1 MLNRFGRASRLLAS
15 GSGLALAMAA
25 APGLA
30 LAQEAEEPAA
40 QAPAADVVLVT
51 GSRIARDPNLAS
63 PVPVQSLDAEALQ
76 LSGEVSLADI
86 VNRIPALLASTT
98 AEQTLTGANA
108 LNLRGLGSVRT
119 LTLVN
124 GRRHVAGFE
133 GDQAVDIGSIPR
145 GLVERVE
152 VLTGGASAIYG
163 SDAVTGVVNFILR
176 DDFEGQ
182 SYDARFGMS
191 SRGDAENASLQALW
205 GRNFHEGRGN
215 ITFALDYTF
224 DSVLRFGDRPWSA
237 NNGLSRSLPNPA
249 LRFQAGD
256 ITASTPLFGNFFNF
270 QQTGRYP
277 YGLPIPT
284 SAQAFI
290 NQYNATFGTNLTV
303 ADLSAAELALIE
315 RRNTAPS
322 RAILPQPNFSI
333 SSRRGVISPGNFGLA
348 PGIDTN
354 GSGVDD
360 CLESF
365 VGWNNSLVGTGSF
378 GFAGGCWVVNND
390 GSVRPYRDGLVAGSF
405 NQFGGDGIEDVFDQT
420 YLIPQTERIT
430 ANLNARYDLTPSTR
444 AFFEFKASQSVTQ
457 RGTPLNTFYDLLY
470 GAPDNPFLPVELQG
484 LAQSTGGLFITR
496 DPTDLG
502 PNVTQFTRDTY
513 RVVGGLM
520 GELANG
526 WSWEVAANY
535 GQFTN
540 TIKGRNTVLL
550 DRFFAAIDV
559 VSDANGN
566 PVCRSSLDPT
576 AIPPTTIFGIPDFDP
591 GFYTFTPGDGQCR
604 PANIWGGPNSIS
616 ADAVDFITTTT
627 IDELRLEQT
636 VLSGLLAGD
645 FGNWFT
651 LPAGPVSFAA
661 GIEYRR
667 ETSRLNRD
675 NVDLGILPAG
685 SPFGEGTLI
694 SDVSA
699 NGSLGFNALS
709 QFFNSSGNFDVTDVF
724 IELSVPLL
732 ANLPLAQELTLD
744 GAYRY
749 ADYST
754 VGGAETWKL
763 GLLWTPVEDISF
775 RGTISQAIRAPNID
789 ELFRP
794 DNPAFFR
801 PIDPCDA
808 SELGNAPDPAL
819 RAANCQAGGN
829 GLPGLPGGFTDP
841 LSARFPGVAGGN
853 QNLSEEKA
861 DTVTIGLVFT
871 PRFVP
876 GFNFTLDYW
885 NVQIEDGIGFVTA
898 QQIVNGCYDA
908 SDFPN
913 SGFCGL
919 FERETNAASPQ
930 FGGFRFLRQ
939 SFVNFASIEAKGYD
953 FAANYSF
960 SWRDYDF
967 RMGVSGTRQ
976 EQLDFFNNP
985 LDPTDVNPA
994 LEELRRPIWA
1004 GNANVG
1010 VTRGDLSLGWN
1021 TQYVGRQALG
1031 GVEVETID
1039 TLFGDAGW
1047 APEMY
1052 IHNFNAS
1059 YRFSESVRLYGG
1071 VNNVFDEFPYVTE
1084 RAWPAGPR
1092 GRFFFVGI
1100 EASF

>member
-1 MLNRFGRASRLLAS
+1 MFHRFRHVSRLLTS
-15 GSGLALAMAA
+15 GSGLALALAA

-30 LAQEAEEPAA
+30 LAQEAEDAA
-40 QAPAADVVLVT
+40 PQARESDVVVIT

-76 LSGEVSLADI
+76 LSGEVSLADV

-98 AEQTLTGANA
+98 AEQSLNGANA

-182 SYDARFGMS
+182 SYDVRGGIS

-215 ITFALDYTF
+215 VTFALDYTY
-224 DSVLRFGDRPWSA
+224 DSLLQFGDRPWSA
-237 NNGLSRSLPNPA
+237 DNGLSRSLPNPA
-249 LRFQAGD
+249 LRFQRGD
-256 ITASTPLFGNFFNF
+256 IGASTPLFANFYNF
-270 QQTGRYP
+270 AQTGRYP
-277 YGLPIPT
+277 FGLSIPT

-290 NQYNATFGTNLTV
+290 NSYNATFGTSLTV
-303 ADLSAAELALIE
+303 SALSAAELALIE
-315 RRNTAPS
+315 RRNTSPS
-322 RAILPQPNFSI
+322 RAILPQPTFSI

-348 PGIDTN
+348 PGVDTN
-354 GSGVDD
+354 GNGIDD
-360 CLESF
+360 CVESF
-365 VGWNNSLVGTGSF
+365 VGWNNSLDGTGSF
-378 GFAGGCWVVNND
+378 GFAGGCWVVNDN
-390 GSVRPYRDGLVAGSF
+390 GSVRPYRDGLVAANF
-405 NQFGGDGIEDVFDQT
+405 NQFGGDGIEDVFDAT

-470 GAPDNPFLPVELQG
+470 GAPDNPFLPAELQG
-484 LAQSTGGLFITR
+484 LALATGGLYITR

-502 PNVTQFTRDTY
+502 PNVDQFTRDTY
-513 RVVGGLM
+513 RVVAGLT
-520 GELANG
+520 GELPNG
-526 WSWEVAANY
+526 WSWEVAGNF

-540 TIKGRNTVLL
+540 TIKDRNAVLL

-559 VSDANGN
+559 VSGPGGA
-566 PVCRSSLDPT
+566 PVCRSDLDPT
-576 AIPPTTIFGIPDFDP
+576 AVPPTTIFDIPFFDP

-604 PANIWGGPNSIS
+604 PADIWGGPNAIS
-616 ADAVDFITTTT
+616 DDAVDFITTTS

-636 VLSGLLAGD
+636 VLSGLLTGD
-645 FGNWFT
+645 FSNWFS
-651 LPAGPVSFAA
+651 LPAGPVSFAT
-661 GIEYRR
+661 GFEYRR
-667 ETSRLNRD
+667 ETSRLNRN

-685 SPFGEGTLI
+685 SPFGEGTPI

-699 NGSLGFNALS
+699 NGSLGFSADS
-709 QFFNSSGNFDVTDVF
+709 QFFNSSGKFDVTDAFV
-724 IELSVPLL
+724 ELSVPIL
-732 ANLPLAQELTLD
+732 ADLPLAQELTLD

-749 ADYST
+749 AEYST
-754 VGGAETWKL
+754 VGGTETWKL
-763 GLLWTPVEDISF
+763 GLLWTPIEDISF
-775 RGTISQAIRAPNID
+775 RGTISQANRAPNID

-801 PIDPCDA
+801 PVDPCDA
-808 SELGNAPDPAL
+808 TEIGNAADPAL

-829 GLPGLPGGFTDP
+829 GLPALPATYSDP

-853 QNLSEEKA
+853 ANLSEETA
-861 DTVTIGLVFT
+861 DTVTLGLVFT
-871 PRFVP
+871 PRIAP
-876 GFNFTLDYW
+876 GFNLTLDYW
-885 NVQIEDGIGFVTA
+885 NVEIQDGIGFVTS
-898 QQIVNGCYDA
+898 QQIVDGCYD
-908 SDFPN
+908 STDFPSN
-913 SGFCGL
+913 GFCTL
-919 FERETNAASPQ
+919 FTRETNTASPQ

-939 SFVNFASIEAKGYD
+939 SFVNFASIEAEGYD

-960 SWRDYDF
+960 SWREMDF
-967 RMGVSGTRQ
+967 RLGLSGTRQ

-985 LDPTDVNPA
+985 LDATDVNTA
-994 LEELRRPIWA
+994 LEEIRRPIWA
-1004 GNANVG
+1004 GNANLG
-1010 VTRGDLSLGWN
+1010 VTRGELSLGWN

-1039 TLFGDAGW
+1039 ALFGEAGW

-1052 IHNFNAS
+1052 IHNFNAA
-1059 YRFSESVRLYGG
+1059 YRLSETLRVYGG

-1084 RAWPAGPR
+1084 RAWPTGPR
-1092 GRFFFVGI
+1092 GRFFFFGV
-1100 EASF
+1100 EANF

>member
-1 MLNRFGRASRLLAS
+1 MISRFRHMSRLLAG
-15 GSGLALAMAA
+15 GSSLALAAA
-25 APGLA
+25 VAPGLA
-30 LAQEAEEPAA
+30 FAQEEDAPAA
-40 QAPAADVVLVT
+40 QRSDDVVLVT

-63 PVPVQSLDAEALQ
+63 PVPVQSLDSEALQ
-76 LSGEVSLADI
+76 LSGEISLADV

-98 AEQTLTGANA
+98 SEQTLTGANA

-133 GDQAVDIGSIPR
+133 GEQSVDIGSIPR
-145 GLVERVE
+145 ALVERVE

-182 SYDARFGMS
+182 NYDVRFGIS
-191 SRGDAENASLQALW
+191 SRGDAENASFQGLW
-205 GRNFHEGRGN
+205 GKNFHEGRGN
-215 ITFALDYTF
+215 VTFALDYTF
-224 DSVLRFGDRPWSA
+224 DSVLRFGDRPWAA

-249 LRFQAGD
+249 LRFQHGD
-256 ITASTPLFGNFFNF
+256 ITSATPLFGNFFNF

-277 YGLPIPT
+277 IGLAIPG

-290 NQYNATFGTNLTV
+290 DQYNATFGTNLTV
-303 ADLSAAELALIE
+303 ADLSPAELALIE
-315 RRNTAPS
+315 RRNNSPS

-354 GSGVDD
+354 GSGIDD

-365 VGWNNSLVGTGSF
+365 VGWNNSLAGTGSF
-378 GFAGGCWVVNND
+378 GFAGGCWVVNDN
-390 GSVRPYRDGLVAGSF
+390 GSVRPYRDGLVAGNF
-405 NQFGGDGIEDVFDQT
+405 NQFGGDGIEDVFDLT

-430 ANLNARYDLTPSTR
+430 ANLNARYDLTQNTR
-444 AFFEFKASQSVTQ
+444 AFFEFKASQSVTE

-470 GAPDNPFLPVELQG
+470 GAPDNPFLPQELQG
-484 LAQSTGGLFITR
+484 LAQQTGGLFITR

-502 PNVTQFTRDTY
+502 PNINQFTRDTY
-513 RVVGGLM
+513 RVVAGLQ
-520 GELANG
+520 GEFDNG
-526 WSWEVAANY
+526 WSWEVAANF

-540 TIKGRNTVLL
+540 TTKGRNTVLL

-566 PVCRSSLDPT
+566 PVCRSDLDP
-576 AIPPTTIFGIPDFDP
+576 AAVPPTTIFGIPDFDP

-627 IDELRLEQT
+627 VDELRLEQT
-636 VLSGLLAGD
+636 VLSGFLTGD

-651 LPAGPVSFAA
+651 LPAGPVSFAT

-667 ETSRLNRD
+667 ESSRLNRD

-709 QFFNSSGNFDVTDVF
+709 QFFNSSGKFDVTDVF
-724 IELSVPLL
+724 VELSVPVL
-732 ANLPLAQELTLD
+732 AGLPLAEELTID

-763 GLLWTPVEDISF
+763 GFIWTPVDDISF
-775 RGTISQAIRAPNID
+775 RGTYSQAIRAPNID

-808 SELGNAPDPAL
+808 SELANAPDPAL
-819 RAANCQAGGN
+819 RAANCQAGGS
-829 GLPGLPGGFTDP
+829 GLPGLPVGFTDP

-853 QNLSEEKA
+853 ANLQEEKA
-861 DTVTIGLVFT
+861 DTVTLGLVFT
-871 PRFVP
+871 PRILP

-885 NVQIEDGIGFVTA
+885 NVEIEDGIGFVTA
-898 QQIVNGCYDA
+898 QQIVDGCYD
-908 SDFPN
+908 STDFPN
-913 SGFCGL
+913 SAFCGL
-919 FERETNAASPQ
+919 FDRETDSSSPQ

-939 SFVNFASIEAKGYD
+939 SFVNFASIKARGYD
-953 FAANYSF
+953 FSASYSF
-960 SWRDYDF
+960 DWREYDF
-967 RMGVSGTRQ
+967 RLGLSGTRQ
-976 EQLDFFNNP
+976 ERLDFFNNP
-985 LDPTDVNPA
+985 LDATDVTNR
-994 LEELRRPIWA
+994 LEELRRPVWA
-1004 GNANVG
+1004 GNASFG
-1010 VTRGDLSLGWN
+1010 VTRDSLSLGWN

-1031 GVEVETID
+1031 GVEVDTIEA
-1039 TLFGDAGW
+1039 LFGDAGW
-1047 APEMY
+1047 APEMF
-1052 IHNFNAS
+1052 IHNFNAAFRLNDTV
-1059 YRFSESVRLYGG
+1059 RFYGG
-1071 VNNVFDEFPYVTE
+1071 VNNVFDESPYVTE

-1092 GRFFFVGI
+1092 GRFFFFGV

>member
-1 MLNRFGRASRLLAS
+1 MFTRFKHVSRLLAG
-15 GSGLALAMAA
+15 GSSLALAVAA

-30 LAQEAEEPAA
+30 LAQEEDAPAA
-40 QAPAADVVLVT
+40 QRADDVVLVT

-76 LSGEVSLADI
+76 LSGEISLADV

-98 AEQTLTGANA
+98 AEQSLTGANA

-124 GRRHVAGFE
+124 GRRHVASFE
-133 GDQAVDIGSIPR
+133 GEQAVDIGSIPR

-182 SYDARFGMS
+182 QYDVRFGIS
-191 SRGDAENASLQALW
+191 SRGDAENASFQGLW
-205 GRNFHEGRGN
+205 GKNFHEGRGN
-215 ITFALDYTF
+215 VTFALDYTY

-237 NNGLSRSLPNPA
+237 NNGLSRGMANPA
-249 LRFQAGD
+249 LRFQHGD
-256 ITASTPLFGNFFNF
+256 ITGSTPLFGNFYNF

-277 YGLPIPT
+277 IGFLIPA

-303 ADLSAAELALIE
+303 NDLSAAELALIE
-315 RRNTAPS
+315 RRATSPS

-354 GSGVDD
+354 SSGIDD

-365 VGWNNSLVGTGSF
+365 VGWNNSLAGTGSF
-378 GFAGGCWVVNND
+378 GFAGGCWVVNED
-390 GSVRPYRDGLVAGSF
+390 GSVRPYRDGLIAGSF
-405 NQFGGDGIEDVFDQT
+405 NQFGGDGIEDVFDLT
-420 YLIPQTERIT
+420 HLIPQTERVT
-430 ANLNARYDLTPSTR
+430 ANLNARYDITANTR

-470 GAPDNPFLPVELQG
+470 GAPDNPFLPQELQG
-484 LAQSTGGLFITR
+484 LAQQTGGLFITR

-502 PNVTQFTRDTY
+502 PNVNQYTRDTY
-513 RVVGGLM
+513 RVVAGLQ
-520 GELANG
+520 GDLDNG
-526 WSWEVAANY
+526 WSWEVAANF

-540 TIKGRNTVLL
+540 TSKFRNTVLL

-559 VSDANGN
+559 VADANGN
-566 PVCRSSLDPT
+566 PVCRSDLDPT
-576 AIPPTTIFGIPDFDP
+576 AVPPTTIFGIPDFDP
-591 GFYTFTPGDGQCR
+591 GFFTFTPGDGQCR
-604 PANIWGGPNSIS
+604 PANIWGGPNAIS
-616 ADAVDFITTTT
+616 QDAVDFITTTT

-636 VLSGLLAGD
+636 VLSGFLTGD

-651 LPAGPVSFAA
+651 LPAGPVSFAT

-667 ETSRLNRD
+667 ESSRLHRD
-675 NVDLGILPAG
+675 DVSLGILPAG
-685 SPFGEGTLI
+685 SPFGEGTMI
-694 SDVSA
+694 SDVSD
-699 NGSLGFNALS
+699 NGSLGFNASS

-724 IELSVPLL
+724 VELSVPIL
-732 ANLPLAQELTLD
+732 AGLPLAEELTID

-763 GLLWTPVEDISF
+763 GMIWTPVEDISF
-775 RGTISQAIRAPNID
+775 RGTVSQAIRAPNID

-808 SELGNAPDPAL
+808 AELANAPDPAL
-819 RAANCQAGGN
+819 RTANCQAGGA
-829 GLPGLPGGFTDP
+829 GLPGLPAGFTDP

-853 QNLSEEKA
+853 PNLSEEKA
-861 DTVTIGLVFT
+861 DTITLGLVFT
-871 PRFVP
+871 PRVLP

-885 NVQIEDGIGFVTA
+885 NVEIEDGIGFVTS
-898 QQIVNGCYDA
+898 QQIVDGCYD
-908 SDFPN
+908 STDFPN
-913 SGFCGL
+913 SAFCGL
-919 FERETNAASPQ
+919 FERETDAGSPQ

-939 SFVNFASIEAKGYD
+939 SFVNFASIQARGYD

-960 SWRDYDF
+960 SWRDMDF

-976 EQLDFFNNP
+976 ERLNFFNNP
-985 LDPTDVNPA
+985 LDPTDVTHR
-994 LEELRRPIWA
+994 LEELRRPVWA
-1004 GNANVG
+1004 GNANFG
-1010 VTRGDLSLGWN
+1010 VTRNDLSLGWN

-1031 GVEVETID
+1031 GVEVDTID

-1047 APEMY
+1047 APEMF
-1052 IHNFNAS
+1052 IHNFNAA
-1059 YRFSESVRLYGG
+1059 YRLNDSVRFYGG

-1092 GRFFFVGI
+1092 GRFFFFGV